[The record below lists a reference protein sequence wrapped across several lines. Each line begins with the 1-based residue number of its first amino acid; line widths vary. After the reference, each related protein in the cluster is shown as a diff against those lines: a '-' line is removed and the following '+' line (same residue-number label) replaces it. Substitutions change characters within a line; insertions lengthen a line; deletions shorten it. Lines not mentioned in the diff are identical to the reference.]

1 MIVTLTCN
9 LVLKNDQTV
18 GVCCQPFFILL
29 QNNIAN
35 NIGQA
40 HLIFA
45 FLGLNFFAYP
55 VEFKVNRAINH
66 IKMRGASCFQR

>member
-18 GVCCQPFFILL
+18 GVCCQPFLILL
-29 QNNIAN
+29 HN

-40 HLIFA
+40 HLVYA

>member
-18 GVCCQPFFILL
+18 GVCCQPFLILL
-29 QNNIAN
+29 HN

-40 HLIFA
+40 HLVYGHGS
-45 FLGLNFFAYP
+45 LSSNTNCLDRY
-55 VEFKVNRAINH
+55 E
-66 IKMRGASCFQR
+66 Q